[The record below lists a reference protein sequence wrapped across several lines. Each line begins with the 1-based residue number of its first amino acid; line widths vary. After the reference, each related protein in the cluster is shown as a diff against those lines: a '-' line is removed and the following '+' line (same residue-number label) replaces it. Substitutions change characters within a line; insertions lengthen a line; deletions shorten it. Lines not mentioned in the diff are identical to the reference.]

1 MPSNAIP
8 LKVLTE
14 QVAEAIDGRRVR
26 CAVFTTFTFDPGF
39 FEINILPVLFDQ
51 PFSQPDKVRRL
62 QLEDAL
68 RTIDHVAVYY
78 DRRALAQDGEPAQLD
93 YRRLD
98 VSRSTGYFHPKVI
111 LLVVDDHRS
120 DDESARVDKES
131 DEPIRQALI
140 VGILSANLTRAGWWE
155 NVECA
160 HIEEINDREIDGER
174 LCVSARL
181 AVPHSKNS
189 PVGE

>member
-1 MPSNAIP
+1 M
-8 LKVLTE
+8 
-14 QVAEAIDGRRVR
+14 AEAIDGRRVR
-26 CAVFTTFTFDPGF
+26 RAVFTTFSFDPGF

-78 DRRALAQDGEPAQLD
+78 DRRALTQDGEPAQLD

-98 VSRSTGYFHPKVI
+98 VSRTTGYFHPKVVL
-111 LLVVDDHRS
+111 LLVDDRHEGEGTAHS
-120 DDESARVDKES
+120 YKEG

-140 VGILSANLTRAGWWE
+140 VAILSANLTRAGWWE

-160 HIEEINDREIDGER
+160 HVEEIKDRDVDDER
-174 LCVSARL
+174 CSFRPDLLSLIRRIRQ
-181 AVPHSKNS
+181 
-189 PVGE
+189 